1 MKDQMLSRRSFLK
14 TSVAAGMAL
23 TLAASPHMSTALVFA
38 KDVDSPVTVPE
49 GLEILNQPAL
59 QIQVAA
65 GKGALWVAGRF
76 LNSFRNN
83 LSFENLPAG
92 LKNKYHYAGAEYKS
106 LPAARGLWESVP
118 APIRAAGPE
127 AVWKFHQGKDWSHIV
142 PRSVG
147 GPATADNGI
156 WWSSIKNKRLGPN
169 AMSAADLADAKAVLR
184 SEGVRSTLKLTLNG
198 MMKGALLGVV
208 AGALLASLE
217 CGLEYAEGNIE
228 WDEMVDKVVRV
239 SVFTGLGGMV
249 VTGLVIGISLLF
261 PFVIPIFAPL
271 MFAVQIVSLLF
282 LGRHLCK
289 LAHGWWQVLDSSGK
303 LADFAD
309 ILGDA
314 QSVMRNAFNELREE
328 GAGTIIGWLE
338 TLAERVGA
346 DTVWEWIASRTQF
359 AMEQAGEL
367 TASLAEWDGVLD
379 LDVGAIGEAVA
390 RVVATEFEEALS
402 TTEGLLEDISVY
414 QRNVQRNDPI
424 RPLAV

>member
-23 TLAASPHMSTALVFA
+23 TLAASPHMSTALVYA
-38 KDVDSPVTVPE
+38 QDDDNPVTVAE
-49 GLEILNQPAL
+49 GLEILNQPEL
-59 QIQVAA
+59 QIHLAA
-65 GKGALWVAGRF
+65 GKGALWVAGWF

-92 LKNKYHYAGAEYKS
+92 LKAKYHYAGAEYKS

-118 APIRAAGPE
+118 APVRAAGQE

-184 SEGVRSTLKLTLNG
+184 SEAVRSTLKLTLNG
-198 MMKGALLGVV
+198 MVKGALLGVV
-208 AGALLASLE
+208 AGALLASLD
-217 CGLEYAEGNIE
+217 CGLEYAEGNIS

-239 SVFTGLGGMV
+239 SVFTGLGGLV

-261 PFVIPIFAPL
+261 PFMIPIFAPL
-271 MFAVQIVSLLF
+271 MFAIQIVSLLF
-282 LGRHLCK
+282 LGRYLFK
-289 LAHGWWQVLDSSGK
+289 LVQGWWQVLDGSGK

-309 ILGDA
+309 ILGNA
-314 QSVMRNAFNELREE
+314 QDIMRNAFNELREE